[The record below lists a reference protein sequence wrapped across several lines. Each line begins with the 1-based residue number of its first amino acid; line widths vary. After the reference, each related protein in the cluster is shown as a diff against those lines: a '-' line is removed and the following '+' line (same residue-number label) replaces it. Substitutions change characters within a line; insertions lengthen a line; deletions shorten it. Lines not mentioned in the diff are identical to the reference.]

1 MTTYTY
7 GNPRDETTSY
17 TLMIRRVFGDN
28 GHRRGVTGQDVYDVI
43 NRMGWGT
50 IQGIDMTERMDFKTG
65 ESYRMMFIRYIGD
78 FRAQSDIMS
87 KLEQGDNV
95 KITINEYGNFWKLR
109 KYVENK
115 QKQHTPNI
123 YAETEFP
130 PLVVNKTQKEFQDEM
145 NDFIDSVEQST
156 LNSQDY
162 AILDEMQHEFE
173 QNVFQNQYGHPNED
187 NVPMYVES
195 PYVMGC
201 NVCY

>member
-7 GNPRDETTSY
+7 GNPRDESTSY

-65 ESYRMMFIRYIGD
+65 ENYRMMFIRYIGD
-78 FRAQSDIMS
+78 FRAQSDVMT
-87 KLEQGDNV
+87 KLEEGNYV
-95 KITINEYGNFWKLR
+95 KITINKIGNYWKLH

-115 QKQHTPNI
+115 QRQQTPNI

-130 PLVVNKTQKEFQDEM
+130 PLVAVTKQEEFQNEM
-145 NDFIDSVEQST
+145 NAFIDSVEQST

-162 AILDEMQHEFE
+162 AILDQMHDEFE
-173 QNVFQNQYGHPNED
+173 QNIFQNECGHPNED
-187 NVPMYVES
+187 NTPMYIES
-195 PYVMGC
+195 PYVMSS
-201 NVCY
+201 NVYY